1 MSQTLVWSACNH
13 LASDDFIP
21 NTKNVGRWLLQ
32 THALDNVDNIE
43 NEIRSWFL
51 CIFRQLSASNVT
63 APFLDSL
70 QLERVLSDAIDSSLL
85 SVKVQIESFQNK
97 QKKAHKNFK
106 RENSWISETQAHNRD
121 LERQVALESAETTQE
136 HIRALE
142 KRNESLAETLS
153 HSKARVELLINVVRD
168 KDLLQVELESRLAEK
183 DLLLERIEKELERK
197 TWRLQNSVELLV
209 LYKKSEEWRRE
220 RYSDMVL
227 MQERQKIF
235 EKKLQRRI
243 EYLERKL
250 ISRNE
255 SPELP
260 IDLL

>member
-1 MSQTLVWSACNH
+1 M
-13 LASDDFIP
+13 
-21 NTKNVGRWLLQ
+21 
-32 THALDNVDNIE
+32 
-43 NEIRSWFL
+43 
-51 CIFRQLSASNVT
+51 
-63 APFLDSL
+63 
-70 QLERVLSDAIDSSLL
+70 
-85 SVKVQIESFQNK
+85 
-97 QKKAHKNFK
+97 
-106 RENSWISETQAHNRD
+106 
-121 LERQVALESAETTQE
+121 ALESAETTQE

-168 KDLLQVELESRLAEK
+168 KELLQVELESRLAEK

>member
-70 QLERVLSDAIDSSLL
+70 QLERVLNDAIDSSLL

-106 RENSWISETQAHNRD
+106 RRI
-121 LERQVALESAETTQE
+121 LG
-136 HIRALE
+136 
-142 KRNESLAETLS
+142 LAKLKLITVTLS
-153 HSKARVELLINVVRD
+153 ARWHLR
-168 KDLLQVELESRLAEK
+168 
-183 DLLLERIEKELERK
+183 
-197 TWRLQNSVELLV
+197 V
-209 LYKKSEEWRRE
+209 LKLPKN
-220 RYSDMVL
+220 
-227 MQERQKIF
+227 IF
-235 EKKLQRRI
+235 AR
-243 EYLERKL
+243 
-250 ISRNE
+250 
-255 SPELP
+255 
-260 IDLL
+260 